1 MKFYLTI
8 LIIFFE
14 LHSCEKNELNVE
26 IKDNKKQTQNTRVKA
41 FKCTLPKNRTWI

>member
-26 IKDNKKQTQNTRVKA
+26 MQDNKKSNTEYT
-41 FKCTLPKNRTWI
+41 CEGL

>member
-1 MKFYLTI
+1 MKFNLII

-26 IKDNKKQTQNTRVKA
+26 MQDNKKSNTEYT
-41 FKCTLPKNRTWI
+41 CEGL

>member
-26 IKDNKKQTQNTRVKA
+26 MQDSKKSNTEYT
-41 FKCTLPKNRTWI
+41 CEGL